1 MKLYV
6 PKFQQKEILE
16 VLAGEGVTFEATG
29 KTFFQV
35 VEGKERF
42 EVIEVKANLLET
54 EAPAI
59 YDEDSLRNL
68 RAFRLPSGKKI
79 LLTDT
84 DGNFVRLVE
93 PPPGWER

>member
-1 MKLYV
+1 MELYL

-16 VLAGEGVTFEATG
+16 MLAGEGVTFEATG

-42 EVIEVKANLLET
+42 EVTEVKANLLET

-79 LLTDT
+79 LLNLR
-84 DGNFVRLVE
+84 GGRQR
-93 PPPGWER
+93 PPLAG

>member
-1 MKLYV
+1 MELYV
-6 PKFQQKEILE
+6 PKFQLEEILE
-16 VLAGEGVTFEATG
+16 VLAGEGVAFEVTG

-35 VEGKERF
+35 MEGKEQY
-42 EVIEVKANLLET
+42 EVTEVKTNLLET
-54 EAPAI
+54 EVPAI

-84 DGNFVRLVE
+84 DGNFIRLVE
-93 PPPGWER
+93 PPPGWGR

>member
-1 MKLYV
+1 MELYV

-42 EVIEVKANLLET
+42 EVTEVKANLLET

-68 RAFRLPSGKKI
+68 RAFRLPSAKKI